1 MSYRADLIFR
11 VLSRVRNL
19 RDNSLTAISNNCR
32 IKEAYPK
39 GISKYL
45 LLTLVISFISSIT
58 LIFPPG
64 ISAQEIDGQAEL
76 STTRP
81 DPKGVP
87 TKVRVHLFV
96 INIESV
102 SDAEQSYK
110 ANVAI
115 FATWKD
121 PRLVCKPGQDPD
133 LIRTYKLD
141 QVWHPSVYILN
152 QRRVFKQGK
161 DVIRVDCVGN
171 AEYSQIFYGDF
182 LTLADIKDFPFDARP
197 LNIDVISK
205 EYGPEEVE
213 LSLEEEFTG
222 SADKFSITD
231 WYIDSTPTT
240 ESSVYKVKSKFAQK
254 SFSRLIFSF
263 NADRNTQYYIWK
275 IIVPMML
282 IVFMS
287 WCVFWIPLDQLG
299 AKIGLSVTSMLTL
312 IAYRFALSNLT
323 PKVDYLT
330 RFDKFTFAST
340 LLIFLALVVTVATGS
355 LSAKG
360 RGELAEKIGS
370 YSKFVFPAAFIMVII
385 LSFLV

>member
-1 MSYRADLIFR
+1 
-11 VLSRVRNL
+11 VRNL

-182 LTLADIKDFPFDARP
+182 LTLANIKDFPFDARP

-222 SADKFSITD
+222 RTDKFSITD

-240 ESSVYKVKSKFAQK
+240 ESSVYKVKGKFAQK

>member
-1 MSYRADLIFR
+1 
-11 VLSRVRNL
+11 VRNL
-19 RDNSLTAISNNCR
+19 TDFSLTAISNNCR
-32 IKEAYPK
+32 IKGAHPK

-76 STTRP
+76 PTTRP

-87 TKVRVHLFV
+87 TKVGVHLFV

-102 SDAEQSYK
+102 SGPDQSFK
-110 ANVAI
+110 ANIVI
-115 FATWKD
+115 SATWKD
-121 PRLVCKPGQDPD
+121 PRLACKPGQDPD
-133 LIRTYKLD
+133 LISTYKLD
-141 QVWHPSVYILN
+141 QVWHPSVYIVN
-152 QRRVFKQGK
+152 QRRVFKQEK
-161 DVIRVDCVGN
+161 DVIKVDCEGN

-182 LTLADIKDFPFDARP
+182 LTLADIKDFPFDKRP
-197 LNIDVISK
+197 LNIDVVSK

-213 LSLEEEFTG
+213 LSVEEEFTG
-222 SADKFSITD
+222 RADKFSIAD
-231 WYIDSTPTT
+231 WFIANTPTT
-240 ESSVYKVKSKFAQK
+240 ESSVYKVNSKFAQM
-254 SFSRLIFSF
+254 SLSRLIFSF
-263 NADRNTQYYIWK
+263 NADRNTHYYLWK
-275 IIVPMML
+275 VIVPMML

-287 WCVFWIPLDQLG
+287 WSVFWIPPDQLG
-299 AKIGLSVTSMLTL
+299 PKLGLSVTSMLTL

-330 RFDKFTFAST
+330 RFDKFAFAAT

-355 LSAKG
+355 LSA
-360 RGELAEKIGS
+360 RGNDALAKRLDS
-370 YSKFVFPAAFIMVII
+370 YSRFVFPAAFIIVTI